1 MEIVFKVKE
10 LIYDKTKEDVLKELD
25 SVKMS
30 EFLHIYMA
38 NYNWDD
44 GFDIPR
50 KIISKDC
57 CELST
62 ALMIF
67 YLADGV
73 RYLENKEEIQ
83 NSSLKAWASFIQEL
97 YNKIMS
103 GSFVDGNIFFEPPM
117 SKVQLYKLKK
127 VLQENEGV
135 FIKERGE
142 KKIDIVL

>member
-1 MEIVFKVKE
+1 MLTLEA
-10 LIYDKTKEDVLKELD
+10 D
-25 SVKMS
+25 
-30 EFLHIYMA
+30 FLHIYMA

-67 YLADGV
+67 YLADGI
-73 RYLENKEEIQ
+73 RYLENKDEVQ
-83 NSSLKAWASFIQEL
+83 NSNLAVGESFLQEL
-97 YNKIMS
+97 HSQIMN
-103 GSFVDGNIFFEPPM
+103 GKFVEGDIFFEPPM

-127 VLQENEGV
+127 VLQEDEEV
-135 FIKERGE
+135 FVKVRGE
-142 KKIDIVL
+142 KKLNVVL

>member
-1 MEIVFKVKE
+1 
-10 LIYDKTKEDVLKELD
+10 
-25 SVKMS
+25 
-30 EFLHIYMA
+30 MA

-67 YLADGV
+67 YLADGI
-73 RYLENKEEIQ
+73 RYLENKDEVQ
-83 NSSLKAWASFIQEL
+83 NSNLAVGESFLQEL
-97 YNKIMS
+97 HSQIMN
-103 GSFVDGNIFFEPPM
+103 GKFVEGDIFFEPPM

-127 VLQENEGV
+127 VLQEDEEV
-135 FIKERGE
+135 FVKVRGE
-142 KKIDIVL
+142 KKLNVVL